1 MSESYETSEELPDAT
16 NGPAFRVT
24 GPMEDLSTLK
34 RELRSLVYEQL
45 QLAALEVRLAARST
59 MTMISVAVCIGAL
72 LVLAWV
78 GFMGAVGLALN
89 RMGLQ
94 PALVLLVLAA
104 LTLILILPLSALI
117 RRRSSDLGFPASLR
131 TFKPDA
137 T

>member
-1 MSESYETSEELPDAT
+1 MSTFHETSEELPDAT
-16 NGPAFRVT
+16 NDPTFRVT
-24 GPMEDLSTLK
+24 GPMEDLSTLQ

-59 MTMISVAVCIGAL
+59 MTMISIAVCIGAL

-78 GFMGAVGLALN
+78 GFMGAVGLVLN
-89 RMGLQ
+89 GLGLQ
-94 PALVLLVLAA
+94 PVFVLPVLAA
-104 LTLILILPLSALI
+104 LTLVLILPLSRLI